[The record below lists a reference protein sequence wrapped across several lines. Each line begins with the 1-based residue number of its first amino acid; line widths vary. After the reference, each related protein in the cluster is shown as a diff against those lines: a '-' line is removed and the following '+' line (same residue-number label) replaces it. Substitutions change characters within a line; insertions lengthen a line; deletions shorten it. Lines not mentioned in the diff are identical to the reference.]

1 MLKELLQKVVAGQDF
16 SESEAMQAME
26 QVMDGRATQA
36 QIAGLLTALKLK
48 GETIAEIT
56 GFARVMRSKATPVST
71 RHPLLVDTCGTGG
84 DGANTFNISTVAAL
98 VLAGSGVKVA
108 KHGNRSVSSR
118 CGSADVLEALGVNL
132 DLEPDEV
139 SACLDEVGIAFLYA
153 PSLHGAMKYA
163 AAPRRE
169 LGFRTV
175 FNILGPLTNPA
186 GAKAQVLGVY
196 SPTLVHVLTEVLL
209 RLGAERAFVI
219 HGAGGLDEMSPF
231 GPALVGEVNNGI
243 IKEYSI
249 DPLAYGFTEA
259 GIEKL
264 SGGSPEENAAIV
276 RSILEGETGPR
287 RDAVL
292 MNAGLGLMA
301 AGLACEF
308 AEGVQLAARSI
319 DHGLARAKLQDMIDF
334 TVGCRKARVAGL

>member
-1 MLKELLQKVVAGQDF
+1 M
-16 SESEAMQAME
+16 
-26 QVMDGRATQA
+26 
-36 QIAGLLTALKLK
+36 
-48 GETIAEIT
+48 
-56 GFARVMRSKATPVST
+56 
-71 RHPLLVDTCGTGG
+71 
-84 DGANTFNISTVAAL
+84 
-98 VLAGSGVKVA
+98 
-108 KHGNRSVSSR
+108 
-118 CGSADVLEALGVNL
+118 
-132 DLEPDEV
+132 
-139 SACLDEVGIAFLYA
+139 
-153 PSLHGAMKYA
+153 
-163 AAPRRE
+163 
-169 LGFRTV
+169 
-175 FNILGPLTNPA
+175 
-186 GAKAQVLGVY
+186 GVY